1 MNQPLLYICYSNVPG
16 VDLASAPTDN
26 SYRGTDLN
34 VILVMNF
41 GFASGFMQ
49 GSLGG
54 AVPMVAN
61 VHMAVGGFPT

>member
-1 MNQPLLYICYSNVPG
+1 
-16 VDLASAPTDN
+16 
-26 SYRGTDLN
+26 
-34 VILVMNF
+34 MNF